1 MDKMRLR
8 DALLDFFFPCG
19 EVCPAAAWRRFG
31 TVMKMREKLRPRPQ
45 GGRPGF
51 GWIDDLRCVYAYD
64 GPARELI
71 RKMKFR
77 GEYDLPV
84 RLFAREMAR
93 LYAEAGWKAEIVVCA
108 PTSRKTLQTRLQS
121 GGKLARR
128 TAKELKLPFVQDA
141 LKKKRGV
148 RSQVGLNAQQRIENM
163 QGAVLPGKHAG
174 AVEGKS
180 VLLIDDVLTTGS
192 TAEACAKALREAGA
206 KGDLFAHRRA
216 PRSPRTPE
224 RAHRG
229 LKSTG
234 QQKLNLLS

>member
-1 MDKMRLR
+1 
-8 DALLDFFFPCG
+8 
-19 EVCPAAAWRRFG
+19 
-31 TVMKMREKLRPRPQ
+31 
-45 GGRPGF
+45 
-51 GWIDDLRCVYAYD
+51 
-64 GPARELI
+64 
-71 RKMKFR
+71 MKFR

-84 RLFAREMAR
+84 RLFAREMAQ

-108 PTSRKTLQTRLQS
+108 PTSRKTLRRRGYNQAE
-121 GGKLARR
+121 KLARR

-206 KGDLFAHRRA
+206 KELYLLTAARRDPHAHLSA
-216 PRSPRTPE
+216 PIE
-224 RAHRG
+224 D
-229 LKSTG
+229 
-234 QQKLNLLS
+234 

>member
-19 EVCPAAAWRRFG
+19 ECLSCGSMAKVRNGLCE
-31 TVMKMREKLRPRPQ
+31 KCREKLRPAPA

-108 PTSRKTLQTRLQS
+108 PTSRKTLRRRGYNQAE
-121 GGKLARR
+121 KLARR

-148 RSQVGLNAQQRIENM
+148 RS
-163 QGAVLPGKHAG
+163 
-174 AVEGKS
+174 
-180 VLLIDDVLTTGS
+180 
-192 TAEACAKALREAGA
+192 
-206 KGDLFAHRRA
+206 
-216 PRSPRTPE
+216 
-224 RAHRG
+224 
-229 LKSTG
+229 
-234 QQKLNLLS
+234 

>member
-19 EVCPAAAWRRFG
+19 ECLSCGSMA
-31 TVMKMREKLRPRPQ
+31 K
-45 GGRPGF
+45 
-51 GWIDDLRCVYAYD
+51 
-64 GPARELI
+64 
-71 RKMKFR
+71 
-77 GEYDLPV
+77 V
-84 RLFAREMAR
+84 RN
-93 LYAEAGWKAEIVVCA
+93 
-108 PTSRKTLQTRLQS
+108 
-121 GGKLARR
+121 
-128 TAKELKLPFVQDA
+128 AKELKLLFVQDA

-206 KGDLFAHRRA
+206 KELYLLTAARRDPHAHLSA
-216 PRSPRTPE
+216 PIE
-224 RAHRG
+224 D
-229 LKSTG
+229 
-234 QQKLNLLS
+234 

>member
-19 EVCPAAAWRRFG
+19 ECLSCGSMAKVRNGLCE
-31 TVMKMREKLRPRPQ
+31 KCREKLRPAPA

-84 RLFAREMAR
+84 RLFAREMAQ

-108 PTSRKTLQTRLQS
+108 PTSRKTLRRRGYNQAE
-121 GGKLARR
+121 KLARR

-206 KGDLFAHRRA
+206 KELYLLTAARRDPHAH
-216 PRSPRTPE
+216 
-224 RAHRG
+224 
-229 LKSTG
+229 
-234 QQKLNLLS
+234 LSAAIDD